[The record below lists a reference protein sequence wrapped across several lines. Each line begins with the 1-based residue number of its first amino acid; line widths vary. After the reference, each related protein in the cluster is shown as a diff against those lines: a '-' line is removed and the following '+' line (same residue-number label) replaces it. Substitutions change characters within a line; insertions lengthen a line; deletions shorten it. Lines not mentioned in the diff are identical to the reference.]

1 MASPSP
7 AKSLKVWLIVILG
20 IAAVCVVAMVLL
32 YGQRQTGGMVQI
44 TQNGTVV
51 GTYPLDQDTTL
62 RVDSDN
68 GGYNLVVI
76 ENHTVRVAEA
86 SCPDQVCVR
95 HGATDQTADPIA
107 CLPNGLVVE
116 VNVKKLTTM
125 AMLTAISMIVFL
137 IEAQIPLPIAIPG
150 VKLGVANV
158 ITLFAI
164 WTLGRREA
172 GVILLIRIVLGN
184 LIVGSVMAMLYSL
197 AGGLLCWVIMCL
209 MKPITSRKHIWVMSI
224 FGAMGHNVGQLAV
237 AIFVS
242 GTVSIAIYAPVLF
255 LAGIVTGFF
264 TGQCAQAVLNHM
276 DKLRK
281 SS

>member
-1 MASPSP
+1 M
-7 AKSLKVWLIVILG
+7 
-20 IAAVCVVAMVLL
+20 
-32 YGQRQTGGMVQI
+32 
-44 TQNGTVV
+44 
-51 GTYPLDQDTTL
+51 
-62 RVDSDN
+62 
-68 GGYNLVVI
+68 
-76 ENHTVRVAEA
+76 
-86 SCPDQVCVR
+86 
-95 HGATDQTADPIA
+95 
-107 CLPNGLVVE
+107 
-116 VNVKKLTTM
+116 NVKKLTTM

-197 AGGLLCWVIMCL
+197 AGGLLCWVIMSL

-281 SS
+281 SD

>member
-1 MASPSP
+1 M
-7 AKSLKVWLIVILG
+7 
-20 IAAVCVVAMVLL
+20 
-32 YGQRQTGGMVQI
+32 
-44 TQNGTVV
+44 
-51 GTYPLDQDTTL
+51 
-62 RVDSDN
+62 
-68 GGYNLVVI
+68 
-76 ENHTVRVAEA
+76 
-86 SCPDQVCVR
+86 
-95 HGATDQTADPIA
+95 
-107 CLPNGLVVE
+107 
-116 VNVKKLTTM
+116 NVKKLTTM

-209 MKPITSRKHIWVMSI
+209 MKPITNRKHIWVMSI

-281 SS
+281 FD

>member
-1 MASPSP
+1 M
-7 AKSLKVWLIVILG
+7 
-20 IAAVCVVAMVLL
+20 
-32 YGQRQTGGMVQI
+32 
-44 TQNGTVV
+44 
-51 GTYPLDQDTTL
+51 
-62 RVDSDN
+62 
-68 GGYNLVVI
+68 
-76 ENHTVRVAEA
+76 
-86 SCPDQVCVR
+86 
-95 HGATDQTADPIA
+95 
-107 CLPNGLVVE
+107 
-116 VNVKKLTTM
+116 NVKKLTTM

-224 FGAMGHNVGQLAV
+224 FGNTRSSGPAGGGDFRLRHGVHCHLCPGAVPGGDCHRLFHRPVRPGRAEPYGQAAQVRL
-237 AIFVS
+237 
-242 GTVSIAIYAPVLF
+242 
-255 LAGIVTGFF
+255 IVT
-264 TGQCAQAVLNHM
+264 
-276 DKLRK
+276 RK
-281 SS
+281 ANFG